1 MSHELLRLTT
11 KLCNTPLM
19 VSEPYLEKVMQIVQE
34 RNLGTTELAVSET
47 IKPKQRSLNYIPDQ
61 KLGIVDIHGGITD
74 IPYYGMCGEE
84 GVSHQLIREEVK
96 QLIDMGAK
104 TIVFDQDS
112 CGGSAHMAFES
123 ANYIRDLAD
132 ENDVKLIGYI
142 SACSYSASYCYT
154 AVMHE
159 VISNPSAEAGSIG
172 VRVQLRNMNGY
183 MKKLGIEDIYVTAGD
198 GKVPFDSEGKFTQ
211 EFLDDIQASVL
222 EMYDQ
227 FTDHVAM
234 WRGVD
239 KKDVVALGARTFS
252 SQKAQANGLVDKIM
266 TLEEFKSYL
275 EEITLGDEMDNPISN
290 LFKTKTKDK
299 EMSKLNMEELEA
311 SLSALQT
318 EFTQFKLNSETVL
331 AGKNEELANAL
342 AQLKAISDEKAA
354 LKTAGRKAELVAAVG
369 TAQAETLSVSLAN
382 LSDADFQSTV
392 NILKLSR
399 SEAEEKFEEVGEEGQ
414 ENLSDEEM
422 DTASLDTVSKN
433 RVAVDA
439 ATEKFLEQ
447 RYNNKG
453 KK

>member
-1 MSHELLRLTT
+1 
-11 KLCNTPLM
+11 M
-19 VSEPYLEKVMQIVQE
+19 VSEAYLDKVMQVISE
-34 RNLGTTELAVSET
+34 RNSGIVGLAVSDT
-47 IKPKQRSLNYIPDQ
+47 LDPIKRSLNYIADK
-61 KLGIVDIHGGITD
+61 KLGIIDIHGGITD

-104 TIVFDQDS
+104 TIVLDQDS
-112 CGGSAHMAFES
+112 CGGSAHMCFES

-132 ENDVKLIGYI
+132 ESGVKLISYI
-142 SACSYSASYCYT
+142 SACSYSASYAYT
-154 AVMHE
+154 AVAHE
-159 VISNPSAEAGSIG
+159 VVSNPSAEAGSIG

-239 KKDVVALGARTFS
+239 KKSVVALGAKTYS

-275 EEITLGDEMDNPISN
+275 EEATLGEEMDNPISN
-290 LFKTKTKDK
+290 LFKSKTKDK
-299 EMSKLNMEELEA
+299 EMSNPALEELET
-311 SLSALQT
+311 SLKGLQA
-318 EFTQFKLNSETVL
+318 EFAQFKLSSETLL
-331 AGKNEELANAL
+331 ASKDQELTSAL

-354 LKTAGRKAELVAAVG
+354 LKADNRKKALEASLG
-369 TAQAETLSVSLAN
+369 TVQAETLSASLAT
-382 LSDADFQSTV
+382 LSDADFEATV

-399 SEAEEKFEEVGEEGQ
+399 SEKEKDFEEEGSEGE
-414 ENLSDEEM
+414 ENLSDEEVE
-422 DTASLDTVSKN
+422 AAALDTVTKN
-433 RVAVDA
+433 RLSVDA
-439 ATEKFLEQ
+439 ETEKLLAQ

>member
-11 KLCNTPLM
+11 KLCNTPHM
-19 VSEPYLEKVMQIVQE
+19 VSESYLDKVMQIISE
-34 RNLGTTELAVSET
+34 RNSGVYGLAVSDT
-47 IKPKQRSLNYIPDQ
+47 LAPAKRSLNYISEK

-74 IPYYGMCGEE
+74 VPYQAMCEEE
-84 GVSHQLIREEVK
+84 GVSHQSLREEVQ
-96 QLIDMGAK
+96 QLIEMGAK

-112 CGGSAHMAFES
+112 CGGTAHMCFES
-123 ANYIRDLAD
+123 ANYIRNLAD
-132 ENDVKLIGYI
+132 ENDVKLISYI
-142 SACSYSASYCYT
+142 SACSYSASYAYT
-154 AVMHE
+154 AVAHE

-234 WRGVD
+234 WRGIEKSKVT
-239 KKDVVALGARTFS
+239 ALGAKTFS

-275 EEITLGDEMDNPISN
+275 EEATLGDEMDNPISH

-299 EMSKLNMEELEA
+299 EMSKQTLEELET
-311 SLSALQT
+311 SLKGLQA
-318 EFTQFKLNSETVL
+318 EFTQFKLSSETVL
-331 AGKNEELANAL
+331 ESKNQELASAL
-342 AQLKAISDEKAA
+342 AQLQTISDEKAA
-354 LKTAGRKAELVAAVG
+354 LKAETRKKLLVDSIG
-369 TAQAETLSVSLAN
+369 TAQAETLSASLAT
-382 LSDADFQSTV
+382 LSDADFEATV

-399 SEAEEKFEEVGEEGQ
+399 SEKEKDFEEEGAEGE
-414 ENLSDEEM
+414 ENLSDEEVEAAAL
-422 DTASLDTVSKN
+422 DTATKN
-433 RVAVDA
+433 RQAVDA
-439 ATEKFLEQ
+439 ETEKYLAQ